1 MGKRKAGAQG
11 EKKFKKGKYNT
22 QQNVEPGWAGIYAT
36 TVRGKEA
43 QCRNELRNVFQEYAE
58 DMYGDEEIDDNED
71 DAEESG
77 DIEDAIA
84 KELGQLSAPDKKKK
98 ERFSP
103 IDTGCE
109 CVVFFRTRKPIEPVD
124 LVLKVCEDAAH
135 SGAKKSRYAQRL
147 SPVTLTATANIE
159 GVKRLAASVLKPHF
173 HRDEGQEPLKFA
185 IRPTIRNHN
194 AMSRDEVIKT
204 IAQSVG
210 SEHGHKVDLKNYD
223 KLILVE
229 IFKSSVGMS
238 VVDRRFESLERF
250 NLEQIFQRQFKT
262 DQKESNKAHENISK
276 DAKDTDKT
284 ETTDSL

>member
-1 MGKRKAGAQG
+1 
-11 EKKFKKGKYNT
+11 
-22 QQNVEPGWAGIYAT
+22 
-36 TVRGKEA
+36 
-43 QCRNELRNVFQEYAE
+43 
-58 DMYGDEEIDDNED
+58 MYGDEEVDDKEED

-84 KELGQLSAPDKKKK
+84 KELGQLSAPDKTKK
-98 ERFSP
+98 ERFRP

-124 LVLKVCEDAAH
+124 LVLRVCEDAAH

-147 SPVTLTATANIE
+147 SPVTLTATANVE
-159 GVKRLAASVLKPHF
+159 GVKRLAASVLEPHF
-173 HRDEGQEPLKFA
+173 HKEEGQEPLKFA

-194 AMSRDEVIKT
+194 TMTRDEVIKT
-204 IAQSVG
+204 VAQSVG
-210 SEHGHKVDLKNYD
+210 SEYGHKVDLKNYD

-229 IFKSSVGMS
+229 IFRSSVGMS

-262 DQKESNKAHENISK
+262 DEKDEKDAKESKDTKDAKDAKELKDTEDEKEAKESK
-276 DAKDTDKT
+276 DAKDTKDI
-284 ETTDSL
+284 DGDY